1 MKLLISSTIS
11 RAPLGMIGPIDFNY
25 EACAGRQK
33 IRNES
38 PDWHLATKGN
48 AELFS

>member
-1 MKLLISSTIS
+1 VI
-11 RAPLGMIGPIDFNY
+11 RAIDLDH
-25 EACAGRQK
+25 EARAGRQE